1 MKQTDMKY
9 FLSTLVAI
17 LLMGCDLHIDSIY
30 LGRSESALLGDVGSG
45 DVEAVK
51 SYLENGGN
59 VNLQD
64 EPGNT
69 PLHRATNADWKGSH
83 LEMVKLLIERGA
95 NVNAIDD
102 THHTPLHLASN
113 AATAALL
120 IEAGARVD
128 ARTQRTGETLLFSA
142 AWGAAQGAEKS
153 YRHYLDLT
161 KLLIS
166 KGADVNM
173 KLRSGDERLR
183 ASSGI
188 EEKPYHA
195 KTGDTPLHAVARSY
209 SEKHA
214 MVLCE
219 LLIQQGANIN
229 ETNILAHTPLDEAL
243 ANQRKQT
250 ADFLRKL
257 GAETGE
263 ALQTKVE

>member
-1 MKQTDMKY
+1 MKY

-17 LLMGCDLHIDSIY
+17 LLMGCDLHMDSVY
-30 LGRSESALLGDVGSG
+30 LGRSESALLGDVNRG
-45 DVEAVK
+45 DTEAVK
-51 SYLENGGN
+51 AYLDKGGN
-59 VNLQD
+59 VNLMD
-64 EPGNT
+64 EPGMT
-69 PLHRATNADWKGSH
+69 PLHHAVNADLRGSH
-83 LEMVKLLIERGA
+83 LEMVKLLIEKGA

-102 THHTPLHLASN
+102 THFTPLHLAGH

-128 ARTQRTGETLLFSA
+128 ARKRGTGETLLFSA
-142 AWGAAQGAEKS
+142 ARGAAQGGDKG
-153 YRHYLDLT
+153 YQHYLELT

-166 KGADVNM
+166 EGADVNM
-173 KLRSGDERLR
+173 KLRSGDEHIR

-188 EEKPYHA
+188 EEKPYDA

-243 ANQRKQT
+243 ANQRNQT

-263 ALQTKVE
+263 DLKAETE

>member
-1 MKQTDMKY
+1 MKY

-45 DVEAVK
+45 DIEAVK

-69 PLHRATNADWKGSH
+69 PLHRATNADRKGSH

-243 ANQRKQT
+243 ANQRNQT
-250 ADFLRKL
+250 ADFLRKH

-263 ALQTKVE
+263 ALQAKVE

>member
-1 MKQTDMKY
+1 MKQLDMKY

-17 LLMGCDLHIDSIY
+17 LLMGCDLHMDSVY
-30 LGRSESALLGDVGSG
+30 LGRSESALLGDVDTG

-51 SYLENGGN
+51 AYLNNGGN

-69 PLHRATNADWKGSH
+69 PLHRAANADWKGSH
-83 LEMVKLLIERGA
+83 LEMVKFLIERGA

-102 THHTPLHLASN
+102 THHTPLHLASH

-120 IEAGARVD
+120 IEAGARVN

-153 YRHYLDLT
+153 YQCYLDLT

-166 KGADVNM
+166 KGADVNV
-173 KLRSGDERLR
+173 KLRSGGERLR

-188 EEKPYHA
+188 EEKPYHE
-195 KTGDTPLHAVARSY
+195 KTGDTPLHEVARSY

-243 ANQRKQT
+243 ANQRNQT
-250 ADFLRKL
+250 ADFLRKH

-263 ALQTKVE
+263 ALQAKVE

>member
-1 MKQTDMKY
+1 MKY
-9 FLSTLVAI
+9 LLATLVTI
-17 LLMGCDLHIDSIY
+17 LLMGCDLHLDSVY
-30 LGRSESALLGDVGSG
+30 LGRSESAMLGDVNRG
-45 DVEAVK
+45 DTEAVK
-51 SYLENGGN
+51 SYLDKGGN
-59 VNLQD
+59 VNLMD
-64 EPGNT
+64 EPGMT
-69 PLHRATNADWKGSH
+69 PLHHAVNADLRGSH

-102 THHTPLHLASN
+102 THFTPLHLASH

-128 ARTQRTGETLLFSA
+128 ARKRRTGQTLLFSA
-142 AWGAAQGAEKS
+142 ARGAAQGAEKS
-153 YRHYLDLT
+153 YQHYLDLT

-173 KLRSGDERLR
+173 KLRSGDERIR

-188 EEKPYHA
+188 EEKPYHE

-219 LLIQQGANIN
+219 LLIQQGASIN
-229 ETNILAHTPLDEAL
+229 ETNILAFTPLDEAL
-243 ANQRKQT
+243 ANQRNQT

-257 GAETGE
+257 GAVTGE
-263 ALQTKVE
+263 ALQAKVE

>member
-1 MKQTDMKY
+1 M
-9 FLSTLVAI
+9 AE
-17 LLMGCDLHIDSIY
+17 GRAAPID
-30 LGRSESALLGDVGSG
+30 
-45 DVEAVK
+45 AV
-51 SYLENGGN
+51 
-59 VNLQD
+59 
-64 EPGNT
+64 
-69 PLHRATNADWKGSH
+69 
-83 LEMVKLLIERGA
+83 
-95 NVNAIDD
+95 DD
-102 THHTPLHLASN
+102 THFTPLHLASH

-128 ARTQRTGETLLFSA
+128 AKKRRTGETLLFSA
-142 AWGAAQGAEKS
+142 ARGAAQGAEKS
-153 YRHYLDLT
+153 YLHYLELT
-161 KLLIS
+161 KFLIS
-166 KGADVNM
+166 KDADVNM
-173 KLRSGDERLR
+173 KLSSGDERLR

-257 GAETGE
+257 GAEAGE
-263 ALQTKVE
+263 ALQAKVE

>member
-1 MKQTDMKY
+1 MKY

-17 LLMGCDLHIDSIY
+17 LLMGCDLHLDSVY
-30 LGRSESALLGDVGSG
+30 LGSSESAMLGDVNRG
-45 DVEAVK
+45 DTEAVK
-51 SYLENGGN
+51 AYLDKGGN
-59 VNLQD
+59 VNLMD
-64 EPGNT
+64 EPGMT
-69 PLHRATNADWKGSH
+69 PLHHAVNADLRGSH
-83 LEMVKLLIERGA
+83 LEMVELLIERGA

-102 THHTPLHLASN
+102 THFTPLHLASH

-128 ARTQRTGETLLFSA
+128 ARKRRTGETLLFSA
-142 AWGAAQGAEKS
+142 AKGAAQGVDKS
-153 YRHYLDLT
+153 YQHYLDLT
-161 KLLIS
+161 KFLIS
-166 KGADVNM
+166 KGADVNV
-173 KLRSGDERLR
+173 KLRSGGERLR

-195 KTGDTPLHAVARSY
+195 KTGDTPLHVVARSY

-229 ETNILAHTPLDEAL
+229 ETNILGHTPLDEAL
-243 ANQRKQT
+243 ANQRNQT

-263 ALQTKVE
+263 DLEAEAE